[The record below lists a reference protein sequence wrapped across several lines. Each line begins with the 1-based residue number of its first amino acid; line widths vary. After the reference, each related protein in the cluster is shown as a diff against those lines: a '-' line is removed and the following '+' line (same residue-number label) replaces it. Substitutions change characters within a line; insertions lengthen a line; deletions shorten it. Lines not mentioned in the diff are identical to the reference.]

1 MRRSVRFLLLVGGL
15 GGLMC
20 GIDFGIIAVSLPYIR
35 ALSLYTDAQIGWIVG
50 GVMLGGIFASAV
62 GGCLCDRLGR
72 RAALLFAASLFLV
85 AIPVICLSGRSFS
98 VIMAGRML
106 QGMSCGLLS
115 MAMPL
120 YLAEALPADYR
131 GRGTAIFQLFLGIG
145 LVLASI
151 SGIVLANVFGA
162 ADAAADQVSDT
173 AKSMAWRISFWW
185 TLLPGAA
192 LLACTCLASE
202 SPAWLER
209 KLNHN
214 GARERERTGAP
225 SVMMASDTLFQRKY
239 VIPFLLALAVLTLN
253 KLIGFGCV
261 VPYAVVLFQ
270 KAGLAGAWGNA
281 GDCAIKVLNLAVTLL
296 VVGLVE
302 RKGRTFLL
310 RIGTAGLSVS
320 LAFIGLIFLAMER
333 GWLAP
338 SSGTGCLTLASFL
351 ALVFFYA
358 FGPGVCVWLVLS
370 ELMPTRIRAK
380 GMSIALFSNQFVAW
394 GLAAAFLPVANVG
407 GFGLVFLF
415 FATMGMLYFA
425 TARLIPETKGKSLDE
440 LEALF
445 DIMSGTGKETKKGI
459 ES

>member
-1 MRRSVRFLLLVGGL
+1 
-15 GGLMC
+15 MC

-35 ALSLYTDAQIGWIVG
+35 ALAFYTDVQIGWIVG

-72 RAALLFAASLFLV
+72 RTTLLLAALLFLV
-85 AIPVICLSGRSFS
+85 AIPVICLSGRSFG
-98 VIMAGRML
+98 VIMVGRIL

-120 YLAEALPADYR
+120 YLTEALPADCR

-162 ADAAADQVSDT
+162 ADAVADQVLDT

-192 LLACTCLASE
+192 LLACTYFASE
-202 SPAWLER
+202 SPVWIGR
-209 KLNHN
+209 KANLNGVGVEN
-214 GARERERTGAP
+214 RDRTGTP
-225 SVMMASDTLFQRKY
+225 SIMMASDTLFQRKY

-296 VVGLVE
+296 IVGLVE

-320 LAFIGLIFLAMER
+320 LAFIGLIFFAMER

-338 SSGTGCLTLASFL
+338 SFGTGCLTLMSFL

-394 GLAAAFLPVANVG
+394 GLASAFLPVANIG

-415 FATMGMLYFA
+415 FAAMGILYFA

-440 LEALF
+440 LETLF
-445 DIMSGTGKETKKGI
+445 ATRSR
-459 ES
+459 

>member
-35 ALSLYTDAQIGWIVG
+35 ALSLYTDVQIGWIVG

-72 RAALLFAASLFLV
+72 RATLLLAALLFLM
-85 AIPVICLSGRSFS
+85 AIPVICLSGRSFG
-98 VIMAGRML
+98 VIMAGRIL

-120 YLAEALPADYR
+120 YLAEALPADCR

-162 ADAAADQVSDT
+162 ADAAAEQVLDT

-192 LLACTCLASE
+192 LLACTYLASE
-202 SPAWLER
+202 SPVWIGR
-209 KLNHN
+209 KANLNGVGVEN
-214 GARERERTGAP
+214 RKRTGTP
-225 SVMMASDTLFQRKY
+225 SNMMASDTLLQRKY

-320 LAFIGLIFLAMER
+320 LAFIGLIFFAMER

-338 SSGTGCLTLASFL
+338 SFGTGCLTLVSFL

-394 GLAAAFLPVANVG
+394 GLASAFLPVANIG

-415 FATMGMLYFA
+415 FATMGILYFA

-440 LEALF
+440 LETLF
-445 DIMSGTGKETKKGI
+445 AARSR
-459 ES
+459 